1 MSEKFKTG
9 SLIAG
14 SYRVL
19 DFIGEGAM
27 GLVYKVEHTL
37 LNKILAFKV
46 LKTEFLSEAIWKRF
60 RLEGQAIARL
70 DHVNIVKI
78 YDMSQTEDGLPFF
91 TMDLLVG
98 QSLDDYLQDY
108 GRLSVED
115 ALPIFRQVCAGLAYA
130 NDHGIIHRDIKPGNI
145 MLIDSKDGSIGKCTV
160 KIVDFGIAKLVDDGN
175 TSQQGLT
182 RPGEVFGS
190 PLYMSPEQ
198 CMGAKLD
205 QRTDMYSVGITMFQ
219 ALTGKPP
226 LLGKS
231 AVETAALHQ
240 SQEPPML
247 CDVAPDVEFP
257 IELEEVIATM
267 LAKSPDDRYSSLAE
281 VANLLLQIEKGEA
294 RTSPSSLPR
303 ANRTDRQSLKQ
314 PGNRRADEHDNEH
327 NENDEQDTQ
336 NNQQKQQITKW
347 QLWLVVSLSVISL
360 TAAIFLI
367 GVNISLSWRDGK
379 QERDNSAAPIAY
391 PKTVAVVDQPDS
403 LTKLDYGFDETR
415 LSRKDRKDI
424 EAFRDTT
431 TGTYS
436 RITQKNNQP
445 IKVFKF
451 SEKFSLGTIYWLNKK
466 EKGQF
471 FARGTKEMPLNADVK
486 FDSDLAIQTYPELL
500 TKFRP
505 DDISWLVVDGANPRN
520 PKLAKSIVHLTALNH
535 LDVKNSELSN
545 ADLKTLEQLKSLSIL
560 NLSGTVVNSSALAK
574 SPLLKQI
581 LVIQI
586 ESMNEPSVLLESLLK
601 HNRLDNLDVRHMIL
615 QRKDFATIS
624 KMSTLRLLTIKST
637 NVTDEDLEAMT
648 KLTNLRQLNIDCCS
662 NLTVKS
668 IATISKFKKLKNL
681 ILPIELRNQQNESKL
696 KEQLPNLLIKNPED

>member
-14 SYRVL
+14 TYRVL

-27 GLVYKVEHTL
+27 GYVYKVEHTL
-37 LNKILAFKV
+37 LNKTLAFKV
-46 LKTEFLSEAIWKRF
+46 LKTEYLSEAIWKRF
-60 RLEGQAIARL
+60 RLEGQAIDRL

-108 GRLSVED
+108 GRISVED

-145 MLIDSKDGSIGKCTV
+145 MLIASKDGAINKSTV

-205 QRTDMYSVGITMFQ
+205 QRTDMYSVGVTMFQ
-219 ALTGKPP
+219 ALTGRPP

-240 SQEPPML
+240 SQKPPKL
-247 CDVAPDVEFP
+247 RDIAEDVDFP
-257 IELEEVIATM
+257 IELEEIVATM
-267 LAKSPDDRYSSLAE
+267 LAKSPNDRFSSLAE
-281 VANLLLQIEKGEA
+281 VANLLLQIEKGEDST
-294 RTSPSSLPR
+294 RPSSRPGSE
-303 ANRTDRQSLKQ
+303 NRTDKKPQRQ
-314 PGNRRADEHDNEH
+314 PGNRRDDEQD
-327 NENDEQDTQ
+327 DEQDTE
-336 NNQQKQQITKW
+336 NDKQKQQVTK
-347 QLWLVVSLSVISL
+347 QQVWLVASLSVISL
-360 TAAIFLI
+360 TTAVFLV
-367 GVNISLSWRDGK
+367 GVNISLSLRDGK
-379 QERDNSAAPIAY
+379 QEKDNSAARIVNL
-391 PKTVAVVDQPDS
+391 KTVAVVDQPDS

-471 FARGTKEMPLNADVK
+471 FARGTKEMPLYSDVK

-505 DDISWLVVDGANPRN
+505 DEISWLVVDGANPRN
-520 PKLAKSIVHLTALNH
+520 PILAKSIVHLTGLKH
-535 LDVKNSELSN
+535 LDIKNSELSN
-545 ADLKTLEQLKSLSIL
+545 ADLKTLEQLKKLAIL
-560 NLSGTVVNSSALAK
+560 NLSGTVVDSSALAK

-581 LVIQI
+581 FVIQI

-601 HNRLDNLDVRHMIL
+601 HNQLDNLDVRHMIL

-696 KEQLPNLLIKNPED
+696 KELLPNLIIKNPED